1 MRLYRGFLRSQ
12 IRNYVFGST
21 VAVLAVGSLLM
32 LSSLEISR
40 VEYYRLLLGLIFSF
54 VIMASIEI
62 TVFLRQIRPIRAA
75 LVQENATLP
84 MLEEAYL
91 HTHQL
96 PKRAIQR
103 IMGPHLLGLSVPAL
117 LLTFWMIHAGWV
129 TFPYIYL
136 ILAMCCAVLVACM
149 HSLIEFFLTCT
160 AIIPLIK
167 EFRNR
172 ALEQYGVD
180 FALEGH
186 VFVPIRPKFLVS
198 CMLIGTFPLFLF
210 IMATHIRM
218 NGEGDSIVVVGLQS
232 YWAWAGMV
240 LLIGTL
246 FSSIAAWLLTNSVQH
261 PIHELYQAMNQV
273 KDGNLVQVQDEYSDE
288 FSKLVA
294 GFNMMVRGLQAREQ
308 QSRQLL
314 DSYFSTL
321 AVALDARDSYTAGH
335 SLRVAEY
342 SVIIGQLAGLR
353 GQELDD
359 LRRSALLHDIGK
371 IGVRDSILFK
381 EGALTDE
388 EFLQIQSHTVLG
400 ENILRQIEP
409 ADKMAPYLGGVRSH
423 HERYDGHGY
432 PDGLAGTNIPLH
444 GRIIAVADAYDA
456 MTSDRPYRKGMD
468 HERALGILEQGRGS
482 QWDPEFAGLFLG
494 YFGRKPEA
502 RKDAQPVQAG

>member
-1 MRLYRGFLRSQ
+1 
-12 IRNYVFGST
+12 
-21 VAVLAVGSLLM
+21 
-32 LSSLEISR
+32 
-40 VEYYRLLLGLIFSF
+40 
-54 VIMASIEI
+54 
-62 TVFLRQIRPIRAA
+62 
-75 LVQENATLP
+75 
-84 MLEEAYL
+84 
-91 HTHQL
+91 
-96 PKRAIQR
+96 
-103 IMGPHLLGLSVPAL
+103 
-117 LLTFWMIHAGWV
+117 
-129 TFPYIYL
+129 
-136 ILAMCCAVLVACM
+136 
-149 HSLIEFFLTCT
+149 
-160 AIIPLIK
+160 
-167 EFRNR
+167 
-172 ALEQYGVD
+172 
-180 FALEGH
+180 
-186 VFVPIRPKFLVS
+186 
-198 CMLIGTFPLFLF
+198 
-210 IMATHIRM
+210 
-218 NGEGDSIVVVGLQS
+218 
-232 YWAWAGMV
+232 MV

-359 LRRSALLHDIGK
+359 LRKSALLHDIGK

-381 EGALTDE
+381 EEALTDE

-409 ADKMAPYLGGVRSH
+409 ADKMAPFLGGVRSH

-432 PDGLAGTNIPLH
+432 PDGLAGMNIPLH

-456 MTSDRPYRKGMD
+456 MTSDRPYRKRDGPRTGAG
-468 HERALGILEQGRGS
+468 HSGAGQRQPVGPRIRRIV
-482 QWDPEFAGLFLG
+482 PGLFRTEAGSPQGCAAGPSRVIHSLSALSF
-494 YFGRKPEA
+494 YSLPKRILSSLWRFRFGFACLFCELTWKC
-502 RKDAQPVQAG
+502 DN

>member
-1 MRLYRGFLRSQ
+1 MNITASCWCLF
-12 IRNYVFGST
+12 
-21 VAVLAVGSLLM
+21 
-32 LSSLEISR
+32 
-40 VEYYRLLLGLIFSF
+40 FSF

-91 HTHQL
+91 HAHQL

-218 NGEGDSIVVVGLQS
+218 NGEGGFYSCRRTSELLGLGGDG
-232 YWAWAGMV
+232 AADRHAV
-240 LLIGTL
+240 LL
-246 FSSIAAWLLTNSVQH
+246 H
-261 PIHELYQAMNQV
+261 C
-273 KDGNLVQVQDEYSDE
+273 
-288 FSKLVA
+288 
-294 GFNMMVRGLQAREQ
+294 
-308 QSRQLL
+308 
-314 DSYFSTL
+314 
-321 AVALDARDSYTAGH
+321 
-335 SLRVAEY
+335 
-342 SVIIGQLAGLR
+342 
-353 GQELDD
+353 
-359 LRRSALLHDIGK
+359 
-371 IGVRDSILFK
+371 
-381 EGALTDE
+381 
-388 EFLQIQSHTVLG
+388 
-400 ENILRQIEP
+400 
-409 ADKMAPYLGGVRSH
+409 
-423 HERYDGHGY
+423 
-432 PDGLAGTNIPLH
+432 GLA
-444 GRIIAVADAYDA
+444 ADEQCTA
-456 MTSDRPYRKGMD
+456 SDP
-468 HERALGILEQGRGS
+468 
-482 QWDPEFAGLFLG
+482 
-494 YFGRKPEA
+494 
-502 RKDAQPVQAG
+502 

>member
-1 MRLYRGFLRSQ
+1 MRLYRSFLRNQ
-12 IRNYVFGST
+12 IRNYIFGST

-40 VEYYRLLLGLIFSF
+40 VEFLRLLLVLVVSF
-54 VIMASIEI
+54 MSMAAIEI
-62 TVFLRQIRPIRAA
+62 TVFLKQIRPIRTA
-75 LVQENATLP
+75 LYEENITLS

-103 IMGPHLLGLSVPAL
+103 IMGPHLIGLSLPAL
-117 LLTFWMIHAGWV
+117 LLTFWMIYNGWV
-129 TFPYIYL
+129 TFPYVYL
-136 ILAMCCAVLVACM
+136 VLATCCAVLVACM
-149 HSLIEFFLTCT
+149 HALIEFFLTCT

-167 EFRNR
+167 EFRNL
-172 ALEQYGVD
+172 ALERYGVD
-180 FALEGH
+180 FSLEGH

-210 IMATHIRM
+210 IMATHIRL
-218 NGEGDSIVVVGLQS
+218 NGDGDSIVVVGLQS

-246 FSSIAAWLLTNSVQH
+246 FSSIAAWLLTKSVQH
-261 PIHELYQAMNQV
+261 PINELYQAMNQV
-273 KDGNLVQVQDEYSDE
+273 KDGHLVQVQDEYSDE

-359 LRRSALLHDIGK
+359 LRKSALLHDIGK

-381 EGALTDE
+381 EEALTDE
-388 EFLQIQSHTVLG
+388 EFLQIQSHTMLG

-409 ADKMAPYLGGVRSH
+409 AEKMAPYLGGVRSH
-423 HERYDGHGY
+423 HERYDGRGY

-468 HERALGILEQGRGS
+468 HERALSILEQGRGS
-482 QWDPEFAGLFLG
+482 QWDPEFAGLFLA
-494 YFGRKPEA
+494 YFGRKPES
-502 RKDAQPVQAG
+502 RKDGYPA